1 MVGSGVISL
10 NTLTR
15 LLAGSAAQPL
25 QQRRARQE
33 AVADDPDVLM
43 AKALQRGQAARAAVE
58 ARLQRKGVHGA
69 PG

>member
-15 LLAGSAAQPL
+15 LLAGSAA
-25 QQRRARQE
+25 RSRSSSGERAE

-43 AKALQRGQAARAAVE
+43 AKALQRGRCRAAVE
-58 ARLQRKGVHGA
+58 ARLQRKGMHGA